1 MAGGGGGGVNAILG
15 SRDFSLFGEQGNK
28 QIYFRETMEQVSTP
42 GRHVCGL
49 KSTKPLTRTGHKA

>member
-1 MAGGGGGGVNAILG
+1 MNAILG

-42 GRHVCGL
+42 GRRVWL
-49 KSTKPLTRTGHKA
+49 EIDKTTYQNWA